1 MSRFTSA
8 LRLSVPVV
16 RLDGNTKILTP
27 IKINW
32 LDESVIFKNLL
43 SYLKINHNGAPER
56 TDGVERHMNIKE
68 MITRAVRIRSEIV
81 MLVQVLPE
89 PLANATEYLIPFFDE
104 LIEKLKEIK

>member
-1 MSRFTSA
+1 MT
-8 LRLSVPVV
+8 V
-16 RLDGNTKILTP
+16 IL
-27 IKINW
+27 
-32 LDESVIFKNLL
+32 KNLL

>member
-27 IKINW
+27 LKINW

-56 TDGVERHMNIKE
+56 TDGVERHMSKKE
-68 MITRAVRIRSEIV
+68 MIEKAVRIRSEIV
-81 MLVQVLPE
+81 MLCQVLPE
-89 PLANATEYLIPFFDE
+89 PLASATEYLIPFFDE
-104 LIEKLKEIK
+104 IVEKLNEMK